1 MAPAHGASIVSV
13 MELLTEDDRIYL
25 DLRAEDRVRARTPAH
40 VNAKIDRE
48 TEASLQSVIFAGR
61 DAMIARLKDL
71 DREWDVDRALMA
83 NFAVLGGAAHEL
95 GKRVHPGFHWL
106 LRVQLGF
113 LMLHAVAGWCPPVPV
128 FRRLGFRTAKEIAAE
143 RDQIVRH
150 LEAGFPGH
158 A

>member
-1 MAPAHGASIVSV
+1 MASAREVTIVSV
-13 MELLTEDDRIYL
+13 MELVTTEDRIYL
-25 DLRAEDRVRARTPAH
+25 DLRAEDRVRGMTAAR

-83 NFAVLGGAAHEL
+83 NFAALGGLAFEL

-113 LMLHAVAGWCPPVPV
+113 LMFHAVAGWCPPVAV
-128 FRRLGFRTAKEIAAE
+128 LRRLGFRTAKEIAAE